1 MHGPVKQNTP
11 AHDRPASSQA
21 PVQHGTT
28 NPPPHGPQ
36 DRTALQRAADA
47 DDQEQ
52 IRDALHMVLN
62 VNVYDC
68 AGRAVTV
75 KDMLRGSLATM
86 VRVALDGRRGG

>member
-1 MHGPVKQNTP
+1 MHGRVKQNTP
-11 AHDRPASSQA
+11 APDRPASGRVL
-21 PVQHGTT
+21 VQHGTT
-28 NPPPHGPQ
+28 NAPSRGPQ
-36 DRTALQRAADA
+36 DRTPLERAADA